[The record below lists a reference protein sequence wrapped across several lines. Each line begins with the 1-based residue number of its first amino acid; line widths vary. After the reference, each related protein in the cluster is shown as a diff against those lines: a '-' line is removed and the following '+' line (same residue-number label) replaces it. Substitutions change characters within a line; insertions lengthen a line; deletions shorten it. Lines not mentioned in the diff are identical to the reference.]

1 MKAAKSGCT
10 ADLGPVAAELHAGRE
25 RFLEL
30 VADIRP
36 DLHRYCARMT
46 GSVSAGEDVVQE
58 TLARAYYARG
68 EIYAL
73 PPLRSW
79 LFQIAHQRSIDHLRR
94 YDRRM
99 GQPLEDIMES
109 AADEADSP
117 EDAVALEEAVQL
129 AISAF
134 LELAPAQRSC
144 VVLKDVLG
152 HSVEEIAPILDLT
165 VPAVK
170 AALHR
175 GRDRLRSRSHPPDE
189 QGHPAPRRASAAVN
203 RYAKL
208 FNARD
213 WNGVRAMLA
222 DDVRLDLVSRSR
234 RAGKAEVGG
243 YVTQYAAHTGWRLA
257 PAWLDGR
264 EVVAAFRNDADEH
277 PGYFIELTLRDGLVT
292 GIRDFR
298 YVPYITRDATIDLAN
313 PADERSK

>member
-1 MKAAKSGCT
+1 VKTAKSDGT

-30 VADIRP
+30 VANIRP

-58 TLARAYYARG
+58 TLARAYYALG

-79 LFQIAHQRSIDHLRR
+79 LFQIAHRRSIDYLRR

-99 GQPLEDIMES
+99 GQPLEDIMDS
-109 AADEADSP
+109 AADDADSP
-117 EDAVALEEAVQL
+117 EDAAAREEAVQV

-152 HSVEEIAPILDLT
+152 HSVEEIAPLLNLT

-175 GRDRLRSRSHPPDE
+175 GRDRLRRRSHPPQD
-189 QGHPAPRRASAAVN
+189 QGNPAPRRASAAVS
-203 RYAKL
+203 RYARL

-213 WNGVRAMLA
+213 WDGVRAMLA

-243 YVTQYAAHTGWRLA
+243 YVTQYAAHAGWRLA

-264 EVVAAFRNDADEH
+264 EVIAAFRNEADDH
-277 PGYFIELTLRDGLVT
+277 PGYFIELTLHDGLVT

-298 YVPYITRDATIDLAN
+298 YVPYIAQEAAIHL
-313 PADERSK
+313 

>member
-1 MKAAKSGCT
+1 MKTEKT
-10 ADLGPVAAELHAGRE
+10 DLGPIAAELHAGRE

-58 TLARAYYARG
+58 TLARAYYALG
-68 EIYAL
+68 EVHAL

-79 LFQIAHQRSIDHLRR
+79 LFHIAHQRSIDYLRR

-99 GQPLEDIMES
+99 GQPLEDIMNT
-109 AADEADSP
+109 AADQADSP
-117 EDAVALEEAVQL
+117 EDAVAREEAVQV

-152 HSVEEIAPILDLT
+152 HSVDEIAPLLELT

-175 GRDRLRSRSHPPDE
+175 GRERLRQRSRPSPQQDA
-189 QGHPAPRRASAAVN
+189 PAARRASAAVT

-213 WNGVRAMLA
+213 WDGVRAMLA
-222 DDVRLDLVSRSR
+222 DDVRLDLVSRSK
-234 RAGKAEVGG
+234 RAGKAAVGG
-243 YVTQYAAHTGWRLA
+243 YVTQYAAHAGWRLA
-257 PAWLDGR
+257 PAWLEGR
-264 EVVAAFRNDADEH
+264 EVVAAFRNDADAR
-277 PGYFIELTLRDGLVT
+277 PGYFIELTLREGLVT
-292 GIRDFR
+292 AIRDFR
-298 YVPYITRDATIDLAN
+298 YVPYIAQEAAIDLSE
-313 PADERSK
+313 PG